1 MELGSRRER
10 EQRQQLRHRRQK
22 RVTAISP
29 LVKYSLFVF
38 TFFFWLIAG
47 ALLGIGIY
55 ARVEKGQVNA
65 VVDLLADP
73 AIVLIIVGSLAW
85 ILGFFGCVGALR
97 ENICLLKTYCYVL
110 LILFVLQLVG
120 AILGFIFSDKV
131 EEQIGTL
138 VETAIEK
145 YRDDI
150 DLQNLIDWTQ
160 KEFQCCGGKDGFKDW
175 HQHNR
180 YFNCSEENLSRER
193 CGVPYS
199 CCRPEGEE
207 AVINTMCGYDFAP
220 DVTPTE
226 AVDRIYIRSC
236 IFAVA
241 DWARENLFLLGGIA
255 MGLAIPQLVGIL
267 LSRVFINQIE
277 DERALANQQ
286 AQL

>member
-1 MELGSRRER
+1 MLI
-10 EQRQQLRHRRQK
+10 LK
-22 RVTAISP
+22 KCPKLANYA
-29 LVKYSLFVF
+29 K
-38 TFFFWLIAG
+38 LIAG

-73 AIVLIIVGSLAW
+73 AIVLIVVGSLAW
-85 ILGFFGCVGALR
+85 ILGFFGC
-97 ENICLLKTYCYVL
+97 YCYVL

-120 AILGFIFSDKV
+120 AILGFVFSDKV
-131 EEQIGTL
+131 EEHIGNL

-207 AVINTMCGYDFAP
+207 VVINTMCGYDFAP
-220 DVTPTE
+220 DATPTE
-226 AVDRIYIRSC
+226 AIDRIYIRSC

-267 LSRVFINQIE
+267 LSRVFINQIQ
-277 DERALANQQ
+277 DERELANQE
-286 AQL
+286 ARL